1 MQNVEFKC
9 ELRDPALARLI
20 AAQIG
25 ARRVG
30 VLKQIDTYFKV
41 PDGRLKR
48 RECEGEPTEYI
59 FYHRLNRSRPKLSHF
74 TIYSEEEARARFG
87 TRDLPVWVV
96 VNKSRDLWMYAG
108 VRLHLDQVEGLGNFF
123 EAEALVTPAQHVG
136 KCHEAIAEVRKHFG
150 PALGE
155 LIATSYCDLL
165 AGEMEIGQSGVSP
178 GAGAP
183 PVG

>member
-30 VLKQIDTYFKV
+30 VLRQIDTFYRV

-48 RECEGEPTEYI
+48 RECEGEPTEFI

-74 TIYSEEEARARFG
+74 TIYTEEEARARFG
-87 TRDLPVWVV
+87 TRELPVWLVV
-96 VNKSRDLWMYAG
+96 KKSRELWMYAG
-108 VRLHLDQVEGLGNFF
+108 VRLHLDDVEGLGRFF
-123 EAEALVTPAQHVG
+123 EGEALVTPGQHVG
-136 KCHEAIAEVRKHFG
+136 RCHELIAEVRRAFA

-155 LIATSYCDLL
+155 LIATSYADLR
-165 AGEMEIGQSGVSP
+165 AQEIAENQTD
-178 GAGAP
+178 AP